1 MFSTER
7 ECQRQQPWER
17 ASSVIETQTHCRGVA
32 LALQVQFTAAY
43 AGPGKKTPPTWGMCH
58 TIFTQHGKESLPTE
72 GNEGNEE
79 GICWDQ
85 EGKHISLAMYLWWA
99 GSYVD
104 SGWLLWSTSK
114 WWVWNWVEKSAG
126 LFLAGRLLTNTI
138 THIEPLYGFKSTL
151 CLLPDLSGHSIGKMT
166 CYHLPP
172 EILR

>member
-85 EGKHISLAMYLWWA
+85 EEKLVSLAMYLWWA

-104 SGWLLWSTSK
+104 RTQ
-114 WWVWNWVEKSAG
+114 AG
-126 LFLAGRLLTNTI
+126 CYEVHRNGGFGTEWRSQLAFSWQVGCSQT
-138 THIEPLYGFKSTL
+138 PLHTL
-151 CLLPDLSGHSIGKMT
+151 NLCMVSNQLCVYCLIYQDIA
-166 CYHLPP
+166 
-172 EILR
+172 